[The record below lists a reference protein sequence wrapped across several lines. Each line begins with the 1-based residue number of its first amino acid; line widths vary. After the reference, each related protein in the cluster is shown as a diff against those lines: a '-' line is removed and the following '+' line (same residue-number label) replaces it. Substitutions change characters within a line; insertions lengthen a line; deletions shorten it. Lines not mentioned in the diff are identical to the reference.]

1 MMPLQERR
9 PKILLVDDS
18 PTNLRLLGEILSS
31 DYDILVAASGKI
43 ALEIVQN
50 LELPDLILLDVKM
63 PEMDGYTTCQ
73 LLKEGNNTRNI
84 PIIFIT
90 AVEGSHAETK
100 GFELGAVDYITKP
113 YSTPVVLAR
122 VRTHVALKKH
132 AELLENLAFL
142 DGLTSIPNRRQFD
155 QQLEKEWRRMMRQ
168 AGPLAVLLIDIDN
181 FKKFNDQ
188 YGHGAGDECLRLV
201 AHVISTVAKRP
212 GDLTAR
218 YGGEEFAVILPDT
231 DEIGALSV
239 AGSICVAVDQL
250 ALPHAASPVTDH
262 VTVSIGVTS
271 AVPERQGNLQDLINS
286 ADQALYRAKTL
297 GRNQVCSHLS
307 SNGTDTR

>member
-1 MMPLQERR
+1 MMQLQGYRA
-9 PKILLVDDS
+9 KILLVDDS
-18 PTNLRLLGEILSS
+18 PTNLRLLGEILSP

-43 ALEIVQN
+43 ALEIVQDV
-50 LELPDLILLDVKM
+50 ELPDLILLDVNM
-63 PEMDGYTTCQ
+63 PEMDGYATCQ

-90 AVEGSHAETK
+90 AVEGSEAETK

-122 VRTHVALKKH
+122 VRTHLALKKH
-132 AELLENLAFL
+132 TELLENLAFL
-142 DGLTSIPNRRQFD
+142 DGLTSIANRRQFD

-168 AGPLAVLLIDIDN
+168 AASLAVLLVDIDH

-201 AHVISTVAKRP
+201 AQTIADVTKRP

-231 DEIGALSV
+231 DEAGALAV
-239 AGSICVAVDQL
+239 AKSMHLVVDKL
-250 ALPHAASPVTDH
+250 MLPHAASPVADH
-262 VTVSIGVTS
+262 VTVSIGVAS
-271 AVPERQGNLQDLINS
+271 DVPQRQGNLQDLINA
-286 ADQALYRAKTL
+286 ADQALYRAKTM
-297 GRNQVCSHLS
+297 GRNQVSV
-307 SNGTDTR
+307 